1 MKGKIGR
8 VIFWGM
14 AIWGGSFHAL
24 GVLWRPQRLPGLPD
38 LTEPGM
44 RGDACNTCH
53 VSGGGTARNPFGL
66 LWERTYPGFEDFEM
80 TAAEAFAPVAEL
92 DPDGDSFTNAV
103 ELALGTHPGNA
114 SSRPLRFTRP
124 LTPGWNTLSLPL
136 DPRRPFRV
144 RDLLETV
151 GTEGEYLI
159 RWDSTEKRFV
169 RVDRTTS
176 PNTPENVF
184 VDGQS
189 AFLVWMRTS
198 KEVSF
203 VGRAWTSSRIRLEP
217 GLNFVALP
225 RKPVGERRLAHLA
238 GDSGFGV
245 ALVGD
250 RFTPCLPSRGAENPG
265 NVPLKGAEGYFIF
278 STTRRDEDFGGAG
291 WSNE

>member
-8 VIFWGM
+8 VIVLGM
-14 AIWGGSFHAL
+14 AIWNWSFNAL
-24 GVLWRPQRLPGLPD
+24 GVLWRPQRLPALPD

-80 TAAEAFAPVAEL
+80 TAPEAFAPVAEL
-92 DPDGDSFTNAV
+92 DPDEDSFTNAV

-114 SSRPLRFTRP
+114 SSRPFRLTRR
-124 LTPGWNTLSLPL
+124 LASGWNTLSLPL
-136 DPRRPFRV
+136 DPRRPFRA

-159 RWDSTEKRFV
+159 RWDSAGKRFV
-169 RVDRTTS
+169 RVDRTI
-176 PNTPENVF
+176 PPIAPENVL

-189 AFLVWMRTS
+189 AFLVWMNAPG
-198 KEVSF
+198 EVSF

-225 RKPVGERRLAHLA
+225 KKPAGERRLANLV

-250 RFTPCLPSRGAENPG
+250 RFIPYLPSRGTANPG
-265 NVPLKGAEGYFIF
+265 NVSLQGAEGYFIF
-278 STTRRDEDFGGAG
+278 STTRREEDFGGTG
-291 WSNE
+291 WNDE